1 MLIYVRK
8 LFFNDYVGS
17 YLLVKRRREVERIN
31 EQNGGH
37 GLEVEWGWFTKFIAK
52 TCFKMKEFWNT

>member
-17 YLLVKRRREVERIN
+17 CLLVKRRREVERIN

-37 GLEVEWGWFTKFIAK
+37 GLEVE
-52 TCFKMKEFWNT
+52 